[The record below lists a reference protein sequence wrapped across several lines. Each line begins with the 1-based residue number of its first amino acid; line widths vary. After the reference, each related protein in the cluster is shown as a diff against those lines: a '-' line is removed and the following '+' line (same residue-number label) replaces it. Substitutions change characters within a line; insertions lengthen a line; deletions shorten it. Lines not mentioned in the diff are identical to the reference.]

1 MSLQPPTV
9 VISAPQG
16 AGKTRNAEALRVM
29 FGCTSVVDGWDGIRQ
44 VPPGALVLTSLAVT
58 PDTDHPQKQAV

>member
-9 VISAPQG
+9 IISAPQG
-16 AGKTRNAEALRVM
+16 AGKTRNTEALRAM

-44 VPPGALVLTSLAVT
+44 VPPGALVLTSLPVT
-58 PDTDHPQKQAV
+58 AHTGHLQKQAT